1 MARLTD
7 PATEK
12 IRAVVRDRG
21 IRLSV
26 LARKAAVPV
35 AVLYRALGK
44 RGRQSLRATEFLAI
58 CRALEIDPRE
68 AFSDDTAM
76 KGANEE

>member
-1 MARLTD
+1 MTRLID

-12 IRAVVRDRG
+12 IRAIVHDRG

-26 LARKAAVPV
+26 LAHKAGVSV

-44 RGRQSLRATEFLAI
+44 HGKQSLRATEFLAV

-68 AFSDDTAM
+68 AFSNDTST
-76 KGANEE
+76 KGANE

>member
-1 MARLTD
+1 MTRLID

-12 IRAVVRDRG
+12 IRAIVHDRG

-26 LARKAAVPV
+26 LAHKAGVSV

-44 RGRQSLRATEFLAI
+44 HGKQSLRATEFLAV

-68 AFSDDTAM
+68 AFSADVLP
-76 KGANEE
+76 KGANE